1 MSLKLDKN
9 QLSKILEREEF
20 KIRITKSRL
29 LEIFSKTYHR
39 TVKIFNQI
47 IDNYDKNGLEKSLNG
62 EDINP
67 VLWQCGHIVYFYKK
81 HCFNFFNLQVTDDLE
96 IYIKFYDSFLTKSK
110 YRSNRN
116 RLLDMYILLEEFEEV
131 YKKITDGIINGIN
144 NDKYNQIYNDI
155 YNKIETKKR
164 YYVLLL
170 SILHNEMHI
179 EALIFSGYNLGYLLK
194 DFISIRLNNISLRQK
209 TNDTIKKI
217 QFSHIKG
224 GNFIQGT
231 ENKSLYLSFDNER
244 PAFKKVI
251 KDFSISKY
259 PVTEHQFLQFI
270 LDGGYNDN
278 TYWFEESWDWIQSNN
293 IKCPLYWSIDNLL
306 ERDTNYPAM
315 NISWYEAKAFCEW
328 TGSRLP
334 YESEW
339 EYVAT
344 CCGKYNYPWG
354 NEMKPEYC
362 NLNYM
367 VNSPLEVDDEIL
379 SFEKSYTGVKQ
390 LIGNVWEWCEEEIYP
405 YDGFTIDPVYREMSY
420 PFFGFKKICRGGCFA
435 VPDYLINSRYR
446 NAQMPDC
453 RIQFT
458 GFRIC
463 KKTNFF
469 EKSLDQKPQETFGKS
484 LDQKPKEN
492 NLTKSLISNK
502 EKSLDKK
509 PKENNLT
516 KSLISNKEKSLD
528 KKPKENN
535 LTKSLISNKEK
546 SLDKKSSETT
556 KEVNLKEIR
565 NKRREYITKYVDL

>member
-1 MSLKLDKN
+1 MSLQLDKN

-20 KIRITKSRL
+20 KIGISKSRL

-39 TVKIFNQI
+39 TIKIFNQI

-67 VLWQCGHIVYFYKK
+67 ILWQCGHIVYFYKK

-164 YYVLLL
+164 YYVLL

-463 KKTNFF
+463 KKTNFL
-469 EKSLDQKPQETFGKS
+469 EKS

-502 EKSLDKK
+502 EKSLDQK

-528 KKPKENN
+528 QKP
-535 LTKSLISNKEK
+535 
-546 SLDKKSSETT
+546 SETT

>member
-1 MSLKLDKN
+1 MSLQLDKN

-20 KIRITKSRL
+20 KIVISKSRL

-39 TVKIFNQI
+39 TIKIFNQI

-67 VLWQCGHIVYFYKK
+67 ILWQCGHIVYFYKK

-164 YYVLLL
+164 YYVLL

-344 CCGKYNYPWG
+344 CYGKYNYPWG

-390 LIGNVWEWCEEEIYP
+390 LIGNVWEWCWSE
-405 YDGFTIDPVYREMSY
+405 
-420 PFFGFKKICRGGCFA
+420 
-435 VPDYLINSRYR
+435 
-446 NAQMPDC
+446 NAQLDDLYAERKGGSWLSKDKACSVDFVSTRLKSFAESTQGMRLC
-453 RIQFT
+453 RVESMTQ
-458 GFRIC
+458 
-463 KKTNFF
+463 
-469 EKSLDQKPQETFGKS
+469 S
-484 LDQKPKEN
+484 
-492 NLTKSLISNK
+492 
-502 EKSLDKK
+502 
-509 PKENNLT
+509 
-516 KSLISNKEKSLD
+516 
-528 KKPKENN
+528 
-535 LTKSLISNKEK
+535 
-546 SLDKKSSETT
+546 TT
-556 KEVNLKEIR
+556 MTSIEPHHAEDDW
-565 NKRREYITKYVDL
+565 EW

>member
-1 MSLKLDKN
+1 
-9 QLSKILEREEF
+9 
-20 KIRITKSRL
+20 
-29 LEIFSKTYHR
+29 
-39 TVKIFNQI
+39 
-47 IDNYDKNGLEKSLNG
+47 
-62 EDINP
+62 
-67 VLWQCGHIVYFYKK
+67 
-81 HCFNFFNLQVTDDLE
+81 
-96 IYIKFYDSFLTKSK
+96 
-110 YRSNRN
+110 
-116 RLLDMYILLEEFEEV
+116 MYILLEEFGEI
-131 YKKITDGIINGIN
+131 YKKITDIIN
-144 NDKYNQIYNDI
+144 NDI
-155 YNKIETKKR
+155 YNEIETKKR

-179 EALIFSGYNLGYLLK
+179 EALIFSGYNLGYFLK
-194 DFISIRLNNISLRQK
+194 DFISIRLSNISLRQK

-224 GNFIQGT
+224 GSFTQGSK
-231 ENKSLYLSFDNER
+231 NNSYYLSFDNER
-244 PAFKKVI
+244 PAFEKVI
-251 KDFSISKY
+251 KEFCISKY

-270 LDGGYNDN
+270 LDNGYNEN
-278 TYWFEESWDWIQSNN
+278 KYWFEESWDWIQSNN

-306 ERDTNYPAM
+306 DRDTNYPAM

-328 TGSRLP
+328 LGVRLP

-405 YDGFTIDPVYREMSY
+405 YDSFTIDPVYREMSY

-435 VPDYLINSRYR
+435 VPDYLIHSRYR

-458 GFRIC
+458 GFRVC
-463 KKTNFF
+463 KKDIN
-469 EKSLDQKPQETFGKS
+469 EVL
-484 LDQKPKEN
+484 
-492 NLTKSLISNK
+492 
-502 EKSLDKK
+502 
-509 PKENNLT
+509 
-516 KSLISNKEKSLD
+516 
-528 KKPKENN
+528 
-535 LTKSLISNKEK
+535 
-546 SLDKKSSETT
+546 SEAK
-556 KEVNLKEIR
+556 KEVNINQIR
-565 NKRREYITKYVDL
+565 ENRRKCITKYAEL